1 MTPGSLRTIRASAW
15 YDLVVTAPFATPWT
29 FALAHRALSAVGRT
43 LGAGEL
49 PPPEPV
55 LTLFANLMGSLVV
68 VWALLRLLHTL
79 PVHGRYDSAAR
90 LLFACWQA
98 WALAHGA
105 TGLLWGFLA
114 VELAFGAAQLW
125 PLVADRAAAARD
137 RRNCRWRGAE

>member
-29 FALAHRALSAVGRT
+29 FALAHRALSAAGRT

-55 LTLFANLMGSLVV
+55 LTLFANLLGSLVV
-68 VWALLRLLHTL
+68 VWALLRLLRPL

-114 VELAFGAAQLW
+114 VELTFGAAQLW
-125 PLVADRAAAARD
+125 PLVADRAAAARS
-137 RRNCRWRGAE
+137 

>member
-1 MTPGSLRTIRASAW
+1 MTPGSLRTIRAGAW

-29 FALAHRALSAVGRT
+29 FALAHHALSAAGRV
-43 LGAGEL
+43 LGVGEL

-55 LTLFANLMGSLVV
+55 LTLFASLMGSLVT
-68 VWALLRLLHTL
+68 VWALLRLRRPL

-90 LLFACWQA
+90 LLFAGWQA

-114 VELAFGAAQLW
+114 VEVAFGAAQLW
-125 PLVADRAAAARD
+125 PLVADRTAAARG